1 MCDTRCRSFTRRL
14 NLGGLVLNGYYL
26 EGWSICLENGDSRN
40 KIVKQLYSNKHCC
53 CCCLG
58 FPGGLVVNNLPA
70 NTGDARDMGSIPGSG
85 RSPGRK
91 KWQPPPVFLAWR
103 VPWTEESGGLQSMGH
118 KESDT
123 TEQFLAW
130 RVPWTEESGG
140 LQSMGHKESDTTEQL
155 STHTCCCLIVKSC
168 PTFCDPMDY
177 SLPGFSV
184 HRTSQARIL
193 KWVVISGS
201 NLPGKLQ

>member
-40 KIVKQLYSNKHCC
+40 KILKQLYSNKHCC

-103 VPWTEESGGLQSMGH
+103 VPWTEESGGLQSMG
-118 KESDT
+118 
-123 TEQFLAW
+123 Q
-130 RVPWTEESGG
+130 
-140 LQSMGHKESDTTEQL
+140 KESDTTEQL